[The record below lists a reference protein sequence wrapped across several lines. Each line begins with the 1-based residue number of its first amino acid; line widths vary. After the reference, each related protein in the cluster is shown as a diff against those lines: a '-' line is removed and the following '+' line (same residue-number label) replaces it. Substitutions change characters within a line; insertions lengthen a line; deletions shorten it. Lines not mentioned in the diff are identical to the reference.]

1 MGCTYRKPNCPCLG
15 SSEADLKIS
24 PKMFIKHNACIL
36 SENYEIGCKLGSGAY
51 GVVRMAQHK
60 LTNQTR
66 AIKSIN
72 KTKVS
77 SDQLSSSKFVSE
89 IDNLMN
95 SDHPNIVRLYE
106 FYEDEKY

>member
-1 MGCTYRKPNCPCLG
+1 
-15 SSEADLKIS
+15 
-24 PKMFIKHNACIL
+24 MFIKHNACIL

-51 GVVRMAQHK
+51 GVVRMAKHK